1 MKRAYPQY
9 LTSGGE
15 RLPREILRIIYPIAY
30 WDLIQKYSAPNGLD
44 PYLVAALMCQEST
57 FVANIRS
64 PAKAVGLMQLEPT
77 TARMYAKR
85 LGLSYSSSL
94 LTTPESN
101 IRIATAYLGDQLR
114 EFGSMYRVLAA
125 YNAGDGRVRR
135 WNLERP
141 ELTQEEWIDDI
152 PFFETQAYVR
162 KLLAN
167 AEDYRRLYGSDA
179 GLFPDDEIP
188 STTRTVDASDVD
200 PTLAIKKKP
209 ATAKPAAPSSS
220 PTPRAKK
227 KKRTAA

>member
-1 MKRAYPQY
+1 
-9 LTSGGE
+9 
-15 RLPREILRIIYPIAY
+15 
-30 WDLIQKYSAPNGLD
+30 
-44 PYLVAALMCQEST
+44 MCQEST

-64 PAKAVGLMQLEPT
+64 PAKAVGLMQLEPS

-85 LGLSYSSSL
+85 LGIPYSSSV
-94 LTTPESN
+94 LTTPELN

-135 WNLERP
+135 WSLERQG
-141 ELTQEEWIDDI
+141 LSQEEWIDDI
-152 PFFETQAYVR
+152 PFLETQGYVR

-179 GLFPDDEIP
+179 GLAPDDEIP
-188 STTRTVDASDVD
+188 AATRRAEASDVD
-200 PTLAIKKKP
+200 PSLAIKKKP
-209 ATAKPAAPSSS
+209 AAKAAPQSQ
-220 PTPRAKK
+220 PAVRAKK